1 MAEIRVERKPKRKIW
16 PLILGL
22 LVAALLVWGLLA
34 TMDNNDRN
42 DDVDAAQV
50 QQSSLAPL
58 APLTLAAPASD
69 LASPAVGLL
78 ARAA

>member
-22 LVAALLVWGLLA
+22 LVAALVVWGLIA
-34 TMDNNDRN
+34 MMDRRGEP
-42 DDVDAAQV
+42 DAAQL
-50 QQSSLAPL
+50 QQSSLIPVSF
-58 APLTLAAPASD
+58 AAPVND
-69 LASPAVGLL
+69 LVDL

>member
-1 MAEIRVERKPKRKIW
+1 MAEIRVERKPQRKIW

-34 TMDNNDRN
+34 MMDNDR
-42 DDVDAAQV
+42 DDENAAQL
-50 QQSSLAPL
+50 QQSSLVPVTLVAPDVNL
-58 APLTLAAPASD
+58 D
-69 LASPAVGLL
+69 L

>member
-1 MAEIRVERKPKRKIW
+1 MAEIRVERKPQRKIW

-34 TMDNNDRN
+34 MMDNDRDHRN
-42 DDVDAAQV
+42 TAAQP
-50 QQSSLAPL
+50 QQSSLVPV
-58 APLTLAAPASD
+58 TLAAPD
-69 LASPAVGLL
+69 INLDL

>member
-1 MAEIRVERKPKRKIW
+1 MAEIRVERKPQRKIW

-34 TMDNNDRN
+34 MMDNER
-42 DDVDAAQV
+42 DDENAAQL
-50 QQSSLAPL
+50 QQSSLVPA
-58 APLTLAAPASD
+58 TLAAPD
-69 LASPAVGLL
+69 INLDL

>member
-22 LVAALLVWGLLA
+22 LVAALLAFGLLS
-34 TMDNNDRN
+34 MLNNDR
-42 DDVDAAQV
+42 DDQDAAQM
-50 QQSSLAPL
+50 QQSSLTPV
-58 APLTLAAPASD
+58 TFAAPRMD
-69 LASPAVGLL
+69 LKMNLNRF

>member
-34 TMDNNDRN
+34 TMDNDR

-50 QQSSLAPL
+50 QQSSLIQPDD
-58 APLTLAAPASD
+58 LAAPAVD
-69 LASPAVGLL
+69 L

>member
-1 MAEIRVERKPKRKIW
+1 MAEIRVERKPQRKIW

-34 TMDNNDRN
+34 TMDNDRN
-42 DDVDAAQV
+42 NDVDAAQT
-50 QQSSLAPL
+50 QQSSLVPL
-58 APLTLAAPASD
+58 APVTLAAPASD
-69 LASPAVGLL
+69 PASPIDLL

>member
-1 MAEIRVERKPKRKIW
+1 MAEIRVERTPKRKIW

-34 TMDNNDRN
+34 TMDNDR
-42 DDVDAAQV
+42 DDVDAVQT
-50 QQSSLAPL
+50 QQSSLVPPAP
-58 APLTLAAPASD
+58 AVPASD

>member
-1 MAEIRVERKPKRKIW
+1 MAEIRVERKPQRKIW

-34 TMDNNDRN
+34 TMGNNRNND
-42 DDVDAAQV
+42 VDSAQT
-50 QQSSLAPL
+50 QQSSLV
-58 APLTLAAPASD
+58 PASD

-78 ARAA
+78 APAA

>member
-1 MAEIRVERKPKRKIW
+1 MAEIRVEHKPKRKIW

-34 TMDNNDRN
+34 TMNNDR
-42 DDVDAAQV
+42 DDNTNVAQPR
-50 QQSSLAPL
+50 QSSLVPMNDPAI
-58 APLTLAAPASD
+58 AAID
-69 LASPAVGLL
+69 L

>member
-1 MAEIRVERKPKRKIW
+1 MAEIRVERKPQRKIW

-34 TMDNNDRN
+34 TMNNDRN
-42 DDVDAAQV
+42 NDVDAAQV
-50 QQSSLAPL
+50 QQSSLSPL
-58 APLTLAAPASD
+58 APVTLAAPAAD
-69 LASPAVGLL
+69 LL

>member
-22 LVAALLVWGLLA
+22 LVAALLVWGLMA
-34 TMDNNDRN
+34 TLDNDR
-42 DDVDAAQV
+42 DDMDAAELE
-50 QQSSLAPL
+50 QSSLVPVSLVAPVND
-58 APLTLAAPASD
+58 LAAPAPD
-69 LASPAVGLL
+69 L

>member
-22 LVAALLVWGLLA
+22 LVAALLVWGLMA
-34 TMDNNDRN
+34 TLNNERN
-42 DDVDAAQV
+42 DMDAAQL
-50 QQSSLAPL
+50 QQSSLIPSSLIAPIND
-58 APLTLAAPASD
+58 LAAPATD
-69 LASPAVGLL
+69 L

>member
-22 LVAALLVWGLLA
+22 LVAALLVWGLMA
-34 TMDNNDRN
+34 AMDNDR
-42 DDVDAAQV
+42 DDMDSAEL
-50 QQSSLAPL
+50 QQSSLVPVSL
-58 APLTLAAPASD
+58 EAPAHD
-69 LASPAVGLL
+69 LAVPALDL

>member
-1 MAEIRVERKPKRKIW
+1 MAEIRVERKPQRKIW

-34 TMDNNDRN
+34 TMDNNRN
-42 DDVDAAQV
+42 NDVDAAQT
-50 QQSSLAPL
+50 QQSSLV
-58 APLTLAAPASD
+58 PASD
-69 LASPAVGLL
+69 LASPAAGLL